1 MKANFMENFVADDST
16 IVIGLPE
23 NVQELKNFTELDTL
37 LNGAAK
43 ELLEAGV
50 LSSKARKIT
59 TTAVTIQRQ
68 YRKVIAVGLGQG
80 NDLTVL
86 KLQEAIGSLFQYMED
101 ESINKVQVIL
111 DSFGFDL
118 SEVADAFGLMS
129 ELSTFRMVG
138 YTTDDKKQF
147 SENLE
152 LTLVSKQALTL
163 EFEHGRKLGASINVA
178 RNYATLPPNE
188 LYPESFADDLATL

>member
-43 ELLEAGV
+43 ELLEAGA

-101 ESINKVQVIL
+101 ESINKIFKELENVYSVSL
-111 DSFGFDL
+111 FL
-118 SEVADAFGLMS
+118 S
-129 ELSTFRMVG
+129 
-138 YTTDDKKQF
+138 
-147 SENLE
+147 
-152 LTLVSKQALTL
+152 
-163 EFEHGRKLGASINVA
+163 
-178 RNYATLPPNE
+178 
-188 LYPESFADDLATL
+188 